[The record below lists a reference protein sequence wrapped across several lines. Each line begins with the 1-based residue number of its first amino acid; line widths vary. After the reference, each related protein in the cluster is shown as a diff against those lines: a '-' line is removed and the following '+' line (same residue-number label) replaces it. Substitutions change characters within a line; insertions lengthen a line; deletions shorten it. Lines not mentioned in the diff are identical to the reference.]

1 MASEKQQA
9 GRALRRLARRNPLVA
24 LAIAAVLVVGA
35 ALGWFGAAG
44 GGGAEDVAPDRNG
57 QAAVI
62 SAEDNLQQVQV
73 VRVVDGD
80 TLKVSVPGDENATV
94 RLIGMDT
101 PESLAADEA
110 RNCEEGRI
118 ASDYAK
124 SLVAPGQTVWLS
136 RDVSDA
142 DRYGRLLRYVWLER
156 PDDPADEGGI
166 AEKML
171 NAILVRDGYA
181 QVKRYNPDTTLHDL
195 FQRWGDEATADG
207 RGVTHKWAEAGR
219 TPSRTRRRRSSRPST
234 CTC

>member
-9 GRALRRLARRNPLVA
+9 GRALRRLARKNPLVA

-35 ALGWFGAAG
+35 ALGWFGAAA
-44 GGGAEDVAPDRNG
+44 GGGAEDAAPDRNG

-62 SAEDNLQQVQV
+62 SAEDNLQQAQV
-73 VRVVDGD
+73 VR
-80 TLKVSVPGDENATV
+80 VPGDENATV

-101 PESLAADEA
+101 PESVAADEA

-136 RDVSDA
+136 RDVSEA

-156 PDDPADEGGI
+156 PDNPADEGEI

-181 QVKRYNPDTTLHDL
+181 QVKRYKPDTALYDL
-195 FQRWGDEATADG
+195 FQRWGDEAAADG
-207 RGVTHKWAEAGR
+207 RGVTHKWA
-219 TPSRTRRRRSSRPST
+219 
-234 CTC
+234 

>member
-1 MASEKQQA
+1 MASEKQRA
-9 GRALRRLARRNPLVA
+9 RRALRRLARKNPLAA

-35 ALGWFGAAG
+35 ALGWFGVPAG
-44 GGGAEDVAPDRNG
+44 GGVEDAAPDRNG
-57 QAAVI
+57 QAAII
-62 SAEDNLQQVQV
+62 SAEDNLQQAQV

-80 TLKVSVPGDENATV
+80 TLKVSVPGDANATV

-101 PESLAADEA
+101 PESVAADEA

-156 PDDPADEGGI
+156 PDDPADEGEI

-181 QVKRYNPDTTLHDL
+181 QVKRYKPDTTLHDL
-195 FQRWGDEATADG
+195 FQRWGDEAAADG
-207 RGVTHKWAEAGR
+207 RGVTHKWA
-219 TPSRTRRRRSSRPST
+219 
-234 CTC
+234 

>member
-9 GRALRRLARRNPLVA
+9 GRALGRLARKNPLAA
-24 LAIAAVLVVGA
+24 LAIAAVLVIGA
-35 ALGWFGAAG
+35 ALGWCGAAG
-44 GGGAEDVAPDRNG
+44 GGVAEDAAPGRDG
-57 QAAVI
+57 QATIAPVG
-62 SAEDNLQQVQV
+62 DGLQQAQV

-80 TLKVSVPGDENATV
+80 TLKVSVPGEADATV

-101 PESLAADEA
+101 PESVAADEA

-124 SLVAPGQTVWLS
+124 SLVAPGQEVWLS

-156 PDDPADEGGI
+156 PNDPADEGEI
-166 AEKML
+166 AGKML

-181 QVKRYNPDTTLHDL
+181 QVKRYKPDTTLHDL
-195 FQRWGDEATADG
+195 FLRWGDEAAADG
-207 RGVTHKWAEAGR
+207 RGVTYKWA
-219 TPSRTRRRRSSRPST
+219 
-234 CTC
+234 

>member
-9 GRALRRLARRNPLVA
+9 GRALRRLARKNPLAA
-24 LAIAAVLVVGA
+24 LAIAAVLVIGA

-44 GGGAEDVAPDRNG
+44 GGVAEDAAPGRDG
-57 QAAVI
+57 QATIDPVG
-62 SAEDNLQQVQV
+62 DGLQQAQV

-80 TLKVSVPGDENATV
+80 TLKVSVPGEADATV

-101 PESLAADEA
+101 PESVAADEA

-142 DRYGRLLRYVWLER
+142 DRYGRLLRYVWIER
-156 PDDPADEGGI
+156 PDDPADEGEI
-166 AEKML
+166 AGKML

-181 QVKRYNPDTTLHDL
+181 QVKRYKPDTTLHDL
-195 FQRWGDEATADG
+195 FQRWGDEAAADG
-207 RGVTHKWAEAGR
+207 RGVTYKWA
-219 TPSRTRRRRSSRPST
+219 
-234 CTC
+234 

>member
-62 SAEDNLQQVQV
+62 SAEDNLQQAQV

-101 PESLAADEA
+101 PESVAADEA

-142 DRYGRLLRYVWLER
+142 DRYGRLLRYVWIER
-156 PDDPADEGGI
+156 PDDPADEGEI
-166 AEKML
+166 AGKML

-181 QVKRYNPDTTLHDL
+181 QVKRYKPDTTLHDL
-195 FQRWGDEATADG
+195 FQRWGDEAAADG
-207 RGVTHKWAEAGR
+207 RGVTHKWA
-219 TPSRTRRRRSSRPST
+219 
-234 CTC
+234 

>member
-1 MASEKQQA
+1 MAPEKQQA
-9 GRALRRLARRNPLVA
+9 RRALRRLARKNPLVA

-57 QAAVI
+57 QAAII
-62 SAEDNLQQVQV
+62 SAEDNLQQAQV

-101 PESLAADEA
+101 PESVAADEA

-136 RDVSDA
+136 RDVSEA

-156 PDDPADEGGI
+156 PDNPADESEI

-181 QVKRYNPDTTLHDL
+181 QVKRYKPDTTLHDL
-195 FQRWGDEATADG
+195 FQRWGDEAAADG
-207 RGVTHKWAEAGR
+207 RGVTHKWA
-219 TPSRTRRRRSSRPST
+219 
-234 CTC
+234 

>member
-9 GRALRRLARRNPLVA
+9 GRALRRLARRSPLVA

-35 ALGWFGAAG
+35 ALGWFGAAAG
-44 GGGAEDVAPDRNG
+44 AVAEDAAPDRNG
-57 QAAVI
+57 QAAII
-62 SAEDNLQQVQV
+62 SAEDNLQQAQV

-101 PESLAADEA
+101 PESVAADEA

-136 RDVSDA
+136 RDVSEA

-156 PDDPADEGGI
+156 PDNPADEGEI

-181 QVKRYNPDTTLHDL
+181 QVKRYKPDTTLHDL
-195 FQRWGDEATADG
+195 FQRWGDEAAADG
-207 RGVTHKWAEAGR
+207 RGVTHKWA
-219 TPSRTRRRRSSRPST
+219 
-234 CTC
+234 

>member
-1 MASEKQQA
+1 M
-9 GRALRRLARRNPLVA
+9 LV
-24 LAIAAVLVVGA
+24 IGA

-44 GGGAEDVAPDRNG
+44 GGVAEDAAPGRDG
-57 QAAVI
+57 QATIAPVG
-62 SAEDNLQQVQV
+62 DGLQQAQV

-80 TLKVSVPGDENATV
+80 TLKVSVPGEADATV

-101 PESLAADEA
+101 PESVAADEA

-136 RDVSDA
+136 RDVSDV

-156 PDDPADEGGI
+156 PDDPADEGEI
-166 AEKML
+166 AGKML

-181 QVKRYNPDTTLHDL
+181 QVKRYKPDTTLHDL
-195 FQRWGDEATADG
+195 FQRWGDEAAADG
-207 RGVTHKWAEAGR
+207 RGVTYKWA
-219 TPSRTRRRRSSRPST
+219 
-234 CTC
+234 

>member
-9 GRALRRLARRNPLVA
+9 GRALRRLARKNPLAA
-24 LAIAAVLVVGA
+24 LAIAAVLVIGA

-44 GGGAEDVAPDRNG
+44 GGVAEDAAPGRDG
-57 QAAVI
+57 QATIAPVG
-62 SAEDNLQQVQV
+62 DGLQQAQV

-80 TLKVSVPGDENATV
+80 TLKVSIPGEADATV

-101 PESLAADEA
+101 PESVAADEA

-118 ASDYAK
+118 ALDYAK

-136 RDVSDA
+136 CDVSDV
-142 DRYGRLLRYVWLER
+142 DRYGRLLRNVWLER
-156 PDDPADEGGI
+156 PNDPADEGEI

-181 QVKRYNPDTTLHDL
+181 QVKRYKPDTTLHDL
-195 FQRWGDEATADG
+195 FQRWGDEAAADG
-207 RGVTHKWAEAGR
+207 RGVTYKWA
-219 TPSRTRRRRSSRPST
+219 
-234 CTC
+234 

>member
-1 MASEKQQA
+1 MASEKQRA
-9 GRALRRLARRNPLVA
+9 RRALRRLARKNPL
-24 LAIAAVLVVGA
+24 A
-35 ALGWFGAAG
+35 ALGWFGVPAG
-44 GGGAEDVAPDRNG
+44 GGVEDAAPDRNG
-57 QAAVI
+57 QAAII
-62 SAEDNLQQVQV
+62 SAEDNLQQAQV

-80 TLKVSVPGDENATV
+80 TLKVSVPGDANATV

-101 PESLAADEA
+101 PESVAADEA

-156 PDDPADEGGI
+156 PDDPADEGEI

-181 QVKRYNPDTTLHDL
+181 QVKRYKPDTTLHDL
-195 FQRWGDEATADG
+195 FQRWGDEAAADG
-207 RGVTHKWAEAGR
+207 RGVTYKWA
-219 TPSRTRRRRSSRPST
+219 
-234 CTC
+234 

>member
-9 GRALRRLARRNPLVA
+9 GRALRRLARKNPLAA
-24 LAIAAVLVVGA
+24 LAIAAVLVIGA

-44 GGGAEDVAPDRNG
+44 GGVAENAAPGRDG
-57 QAAVI
+57 QATIAPVGD
-62 SAEDNLQQVQV
+62 SLQQAQV

-80 TLKVSVPGDENATV
+80 TLKVSIPGEADATV

-101 PESLAADEA
+101 PESVAADEA

-124 SLVAPGQTVWLS
+124 SLVAPGQEVWLS
-136 RDVSDA
+136 RDVSDT

-156 PDDPADEGGI
+156 PNDPADEGEI
-166 AEKML
+166 AGKML

-181 QVKRYNPDTTLHDL
+181 QVKRYKPDTTLHDL
-195 FQRWGDEATADG
+195 FQRWGDKAAADG
-207 RGVTHKWAEAGR
+207 RGVTHKWA
-219 TPSRTRRRRSSRPST
+219 
-234 CTC
+234 

>member
-9 GRALRRLARRNPLVA
+9 GRALRRLARRSPLVA

-57 QAAVI
+57 QATIAPVG
-62 SAEDNLQQVQV
+62 DGLQQVQV

-124 SLVAPGQTVWLS
+124 SLVAPGRRCGS
-136 RDVSDA
+136 RATS
-142 DRYGRLLRYVWLER
+142 RT
-156 PDDPADEGGI
+156 P
-166 AEKML
+166 
-171 NAILVRDGYA
+171 
-181 QVKRYNPDTTLHDL
+181 T
-195 FQRWGDEATADG
+195 ATAAFCATCG
-207 RGVTHKWAEAGR
+207 SSGR
-219 TPSRTRRRRSSRPST
+219 TTRRMKAGSRKR
-234 CTC
+234 C

>member
-9 GRALRRLARRNPLVA
+9 GRALRRLARKNPLAA
-24 LAIAAVLVVGA
+24 LAIAAVLVIGA

-44 GGGAEDVAPDRNG
+44 GGVAEDAAPGRDG
-57 QAAVI
+57 HQQA
-62 SAEDNLQQVQV
+62 QV

-80 TLKVSVPGDENATV
+80 TLKVSVPGEADATV

-101 PESLAADEA
+101 PESVAADEA

-142 DRYGRLLRYVWLER
+142 DRYGRLLRYVWIER
-156 PDDPADEGGI
+156 PDDPADEGEI
-166 AEKML
+166 AGKML

-181 QVKRYNPDTTLHDL
+181 QVKRYKPDTTLHDL
-195 FQRWGDEATADG
+195 FQRWGDEAAADG
-207 RGVTHKWAEAGR
+207 RGVTYKWA
-219 TPSRTRRRRSSRPST
+219 
-234 CTC
+234 

>member
-9 GRALRRLARRNPLVA
+9 GRALRRLARRNPLAA

-44 GGGAEDVAPDRNG
+44 GGGAEDAAPDRNG
-57 QAAVI
+57 QAAII
-62 SAEDNLQQVQV
+62 SAEDNLQQAQV

-80 TLKVSVPGDENATV
+80 TLKVSVPGDEDATV

-101 PESLAADEA
+101 PESVAADEA

-136 RDVSDA
+136 RDVSEA

-156 PDDPADEGGI
+156 PDDPADEGEI

-181 QVKRYNPDTTLHDL
+181 QVKRYKPDTTLHDL
-195 FQRWGDEATADG
+195 FQRWGDEAAADG
-207 RGVTHKWAEAGR
+207 RGVTHKWA
-219 TPSRTRRRRSSRPST
+219 
-234 CTC
+234 

>member
-9 GRALRRLARRNPLVA
+9 GRAFRRLARKNPLVA

-35 ALGWFGAAG
+35 ALGWFGAAAG
-44 GGGAEDVAPDRNG
+44 AVAEDAVPDRNG
-57 QAAVI
+57 QAAII
-62 SAEDNLQQVQV
+62 SAEDNLQQAQV

-101 PESLAADEA
+101 PESVAADEA

-136 RDVSDA
+136 RDVPDA
-142 DRYGRLLRYVWLER
+142 DRDGRLLRYVWIER
-156 PDDPADEGGI
+156 PDDPADEGEI
-166 AEKML
+166 AGKML

-181 QVKRYNPDTTLHDL
+181 QVKRYKSDTTLHDL
-195 FQRWGDEATADG
+195 FQRLGDEAAADG
-207 RGVTHKWAEAGR
+207 RGVTYKWA
-219 TPSRTRRRRSSRPST
+219 
-234 CTC
+234 

>member
-9 GRALRRLARRNPLVA
+9 GRALRRLARKNPLAA
-24 LAIAAVLVVGA
+24 LAIAAVLVIGA

-44 GGGAEDVAPDRNG
+44 GGVAENAAPGRD
-57 QAAVI
+57 A
-62 SAEDNLQQVQV
+62 QV

-80 TLKVSVPGDENATV
+80 TLKVSIPGEADATV

-101 PESLAADEA
+101 PESVAADEA

-124 SLVAPGQTVWLS
+124 SLVAPGQEVWLS
-136 RDVSDA
+136 RDVSDT

-156 PDDPADEGGI
+156 PNDPADEGEI
-166 AEKML
+166 AGKML

-181 QVKRYNPDTTLHDL
+181 QVKRYKPDTTLHDL
-195 FQRWGDEATADG
+195 FQRWGDKAAADG
-207 RGVTHKWAEAGR
+207 RGVTHKWA
-219 TPSRTRRRRSSRPST
+219 
-234 CTC
+234 

>member
-9 GRALRRLARRNPLVA
+9 GRALRRLARRNPLAA

-35 ALGWFGAAG
+35 ALGWFGAAAG
-44 GGGAEDVAPDRNG
+44 GVAEDAAPDRNG

-62 SAEDNLQQVQV
+62 SAEDNLQQAQV

-101 PESLAADEA
+101 PESVAADEA

-136 RDVSDA
+136 RDVSEA

-156 PDDPADEGGI
+156 PDDPADEGEI

-181 QVKRYNPDTTLHDL
+181 QVKRYKPDTTLHDL
-195 FQRWGDEATADG
+195 FQRWGDEAAADG
-207 RGVTHKWAEAGR
+207 RGVTHKWA
-219 TPSRTRRRRSSRPST
+219 
-234 CTC
+234 

>member
-9 GRALRRLARRNPLVA
+9 GRALGRLARKNPLAA
-24 LAIAAVLVVGA
+24 LAIAAVLVVGV
-35 ALGWFGAAG
+35 ALGWFGAAAG
-44 GGGAEDVAPDRNG
+44 GVTEDAAPDRNG

-62 SAEDNLQQVQV
+62 SAEDNLQQSQV

-80 TLKVSVPGDENATV
+80 TLKVSVPGEADATV

-101 PESLAADEA
+101 PESVAADEA

-142 DRYGRLLRYVWLER
+142 DRYGRLLRYVWIER
-156 PDDPADEGGI
+156 PDDPADEGEI
-166 AEKML
+166 AGKML

-181 QVKRYNPDTTLHDL
+181 QVKRYKPDTTLHDL
-195 FQRWGDEATADG
+195 FQRWGDEAAADG
-207 RGVTHKWAEAGR
+207 RGVTYKWA
-219 TPSRTRRRRSSRPST
+219 
-234 CTC
+234 